1 MTAPSNIKYLKK
13 KKKNR
18 PQCKTLVATLPIRCL
33 LRTSKL
39 VITEN
44 RSVFHQVTGPKTSL
58 SSIQLRH
65 QHYIQIQT
73 SLSWERFDTGFAIIS
88 LLLRGKK
95 KTTYFLHFY
104 YSLVNTSVTSKA
116 SLYYVTAQVILSCSA
131 FPIKSDKAIYFRGQI
146 YLWCWILAN

>member
-1 MTAPSNIKYLKK
+1 MTAPSNIKYL

-88 LLLRGKK
+88 LLLWGKK
-95 KTTYFLHFY
+95 NHLFSPLLLFSCQHLCNLKSFPVLRNCTS
-104 YSLVNTSVTSKA
+104 YSFM
-116 SLYYVTAQVILSCSA
+116 LS
-131 FPIKSDKAIYFRGQI
+131 FPHQI
-146 YLWCWILAN
+146 R